1 MTKQVKYVV
10 EMYKTRRFQMGEYV
24 FATEDDVQAFLE
36 DMNDFELDNIIDICK
51 YSGGRCYHI
60 YGEFLD

>member
-1 MTKQVKYVV
+1 
-10 EMYKTRRFQMGEYV
+10 MGEYV